1 MKIFITGGT
10 GFIGQAL
17 VKELQEAGHDL
28 CVLTRS
34 ARKRQDLD
42 KRISLIEGDPSL
54 SGSWQEEASK
64 SGAIINLAGASIFS
78 RWNKTVKQ
86 NILESRVSIT
96 RNLVEAMAASRK
108 RPQVLLNASAVGY
121 YGFRGNEEI
130 DETGAAGDDFL
141 ARVCQVWEA
150 EALKARDAGARVAL
164 TRFGIVLNQ
173 RGGALKQML
182 PLFRAG
188 LGGRLGKGNQWF
200 SWIHLTDLVRA
211 ITFVL
216 DRTEAD
222 GPINLTAPNPVT
234 NAEMTRALS
243 QTLHRP
249 AILPVPGFMMRL
261 VLGEFG
267 SVLLKGQRIK
277 PVKLQTL
284 GFNFQFP
291 LIKQALADLLT

>member
-1 MKIFITGGT
+1 
-10 GFIGQAL
+10 
-17 VKELQEAGHDL
+17 
-28 CVLTRS
+28 
-34 ARKRQDLD
+34 
-42 KRISLIEGDPSL
+42 GDPSL

-86 NILESRVSIT
+86 KILESRVSIT

-121 YGFRGNEEI
+121 YGFRGDEEI
-130 DETGAAGDDFL
+130 DETGSAGDDFL

-150 EALKARDAGARVAL
+150 EALKARDAGARVALTRFGIVLNLAL

-249 AILPVPGFMMRL
+249 AILPVPGSQTLHRPAILPVPGFMMRL

-267 SVLLKGQRIK
+267 SVLLKGQR
-277 PVKLQTL
+277 QTL

>member
-1 MKIFITGGT
+1 
-10 GFIGQAL
+10 
-17 VKELQEAGHDL
+17 
-28 CVLTRS
+28 
-34 ARKRQDLD
+34 
-42 KRISLIEGDPSL
+42 
-54 SGSWQEEASK
+54 
-64 SGAIINLAGASIFS
+64 
-78 RWNKTVKQ
+78 
-86 NILESRVSIT
+86 
-96 RNLVEAMAASRK
+96 
-108 RPQVLLNASAVGY
+108 
-121 YGFRGNEEI
+121 
-130 DETGAAGDDFL
+130 
-141 ARVCQVWEA
+141 
-150 EALKARDAGARVAL
+150 
-164 TRFGIVLNQ
+164 FGIVLNQ

-211 ITFVL
+211 VTFVL

-267 SVLLKGQRIK
+267 SVLLKGQRTS
-277 PVKLQTL
+277 P
-284 GFNFQFP
+284 GRP
-291 LIKQALADLLT
+291 ADLNEPAVSDIMQMNLR